1 MKTKL
6 IILGCGSSVGV
17 PRIDNY
23 WGHCKKKEK
32 NIRTRC
38 SAIIIKGSNSVLI
51 DTSPDIKQ
59 QFLSNKIKNISSVLI
74 THRHADQ
81 TQGLFELRPFFWK
94 YNKKINI
101 YSDLITIKY
110 LKRTQN
116 YLFKKSIDYKPIFK
130 ANTVKSNFSLGKS
143 KNKIDFKSVLVK
155 HGMIKSLAYVF
166 NKTAYLSDCND
177 LSIVNLDIFKNLK
190 YLILDCLKFDNHP
203 SHFNLEE
210 ALYIANKL
218 KPKKTILTNLHYDMD
233 YDYLLKILPNNVI
246 PAHDGL
252 SLNL

>member
-130 ANTVKSNFSLGKS
+130 ANSVKSNFSLGKS

-190 YLILDCLKFDNHP
+190 YLILDCLKFDSHS

-218 KPKKTILTNLHYDMD
+218 KPKKTILTNLHSDMD